1 VVPGEPVAQ
10 YQLPVKIVLFDNH
23 RLGMVQLEDV
33 TDTVMAN
40 WRYL

>member
-1 VVPGEPVAQ
+1 VLVGDLVSCVVLVPNKPCTAE
-10 YQLPVKIVLFDNH
+10 
-23 RLGMVQLEDV
+23 LEDV

>member
-1 VVPGEPVAQ
+1 MRVGLLIPCYIDALTRMEFTGE
-10 YQLPVKIVLFDNH
+10 LD
-23 RLGMVQLEDV
+23 DV